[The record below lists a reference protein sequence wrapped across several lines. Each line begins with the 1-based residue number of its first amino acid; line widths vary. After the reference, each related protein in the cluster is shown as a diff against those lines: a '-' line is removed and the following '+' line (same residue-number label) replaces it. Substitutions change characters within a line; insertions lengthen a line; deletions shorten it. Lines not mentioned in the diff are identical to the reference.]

1 MFKKFL
7 KAKSIDDEGEAF
19 EALIAL
25 GKEMSK
31 DEPRMV
37 EPINEAY
44 PVDVLGEAKSNMRIL
59 RTCNPEFV
67 GKIIRVDPIEA
78 KDIPDYIYEDL
89 CKSIGERM
97 LKNCKIEYSI
107 NAMTDEIR
115 VIAKK

>member
-7 KAKSIDDEGEAF
+7 KAKSIDDEKEAF
-19 EALIAL
+19 EALMAL
-25 GKEMSK
+25 RD

-67 GKIIRVDPIEA
+67 GKIIRVEPIKA

-89 CKSIGERM
+89 CKDIGERM
-97 LKNCKIEYSI
+97 LKNCTIEYSI

>member
-7 KAKSIDDEGEAF
+7 KAKSIDDEREAF
-19 EALIAL
+19 EALMAI
-25 GKEMSK
+25 GEEE

-37 EPINEAY
+37 EPVNEAY
-44 PVDVLGEAKSNMRIL
+44 PVDVIGEAKSNMRIIK
-59 RTCNPEFV
+59 TCNPEFI
-67 GKIIRVDPIEA
+67 GKIIHVEPIEA

-89 CKSIGERM
+89 CKDIGERM
-97 LKNCKIEYSI
+97 LKNCAIEYSI